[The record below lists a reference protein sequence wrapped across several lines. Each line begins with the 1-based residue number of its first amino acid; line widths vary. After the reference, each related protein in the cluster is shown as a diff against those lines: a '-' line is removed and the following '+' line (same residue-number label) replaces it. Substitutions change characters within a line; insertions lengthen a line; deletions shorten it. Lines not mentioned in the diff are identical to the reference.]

1 MKIEFKGDS
10 KAGAIVVR
18 DNTVGM
24 SELRCQYLFEFFD
37 RLGRQAGTVLG
48 AGLRLVITRQLTEAA
63 SGHLR
68 VDGELGA
75 GSRFTITL
83 PCARPAVA
91 GYG

>member
-10 KAGAIVVR
+10 KAGAIVVT

-24 SELRCQYLFEFFD
+24 SELQCQYSFGFFN

-48 AGLRLVITRQLTEAA
+48 AGLGLVITHHLMEAA

-68 VDGELGA
+68 VDSELGA
-75 GSRFTITL
+75 GSRFTIEL
-83 PCARPAVA
+83 PCARPTVA

>member
-1 MKIEFKGDS
+1 VKIEFKGDS

-24 SELRCQYLFEFFD
+24 SELRCQYLFEFSN
-37 RLGRQAGTVLG
+37 RRGRWAGTVLG
-48 AGLRLVITRQLTEAA
+48 AGLGLVIMRQLTEAA

-68 VDGELGA
+68 VDCELGA

-91 GYG
+91 GHG

>member
-1 MKIEFKGDS
+1 
-10 KAGAIVVR
+10 
-18 DNTVGM
+18 M
-24 SELRCQYLFEFFD
+24 SELRCQYLFEFFN
-37 RLGRQAGTVLG
+37 RLGRQAGTVVG
-48 AGLRLVITRQLTEAA
+48 AGLGLVITRQLAA

-68 VDGELGA
+68 VGSELGA